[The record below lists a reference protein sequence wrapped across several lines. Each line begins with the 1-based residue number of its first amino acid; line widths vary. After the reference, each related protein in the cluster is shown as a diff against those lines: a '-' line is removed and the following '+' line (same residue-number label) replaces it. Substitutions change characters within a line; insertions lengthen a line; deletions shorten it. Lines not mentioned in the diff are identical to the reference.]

1 MKRSYKQD
9 GFPIK
14 LGMTG
19 EKKMRIII
27 TGASSGLGEA
37 LALHYA
43 SDKNQLILIARRED
57 RLATVAQRCRDRGS
71 EVETIVADVNDFQQM
86 GEIGNYLGE
95 QPIDRII
102 LNAGV
107 SVGHGG
113 GVTPFDDFHRVFKTN
128 FLSVHALLE
137 PIIPKLMEQKYGE
150 IVFISSLSSLFTMP
164 TSIAY
169 SSSKRALNAYAEGLH
184 YQLKPHGISVMTIMP
199 GFIESEMTQKN
210 RFKMPFLM
218 STQEGIVRITNAIE
232 RKKIRYAFPF
242 RFTLMIR
249 ILTLLP
255 QPLRDKIVHF
265 TNFKKG
271 A

>member
-1 MKRSYKQD
+1 
-9 GFPIK
+9 
-14 LGMTG
+14 
-19 EKKMRIII
+19 MRIII

-37 LALHYA
+37 LALYYA
-43 SDKNQLILIARRED
+43 TNENRLVLIARRED
-57 RLATVAQRCRDRGS
+57 RLRNVAQRCRDKGA
-71 EVETIVADVNDFQQM
+71 EVETIVADVNDFERM
-86 GEIGNYLGE
+86 REIGEHLGE

-107 SVGHGG
+107 SVGHSG
-113 GVTPFDDFHRVFKTN
+113 GVTPFEDFHRVFKTN

-137 PIIPKLMEQKYGE
+137 PMIPKLIEQKEGE
-150 IVFISSLSSLFTMP
+150 IVFISSLASLFTMP

-169 SSSKRALNAYAEGLH
+169 SSSKRSLNAYAEGLH
-184 YQLKPHGISVMTIMP
+184 YQLKAYGITVMTILP
-199 GFIESEMTQKN
+199 GFIDSEMTQKN
-210 RFKMPFLM
+210 RFKMPFFM
-218 STQEGIVRITNAIE
+218 TTEKGVARITHAIK

-255 QPLRDKIVHF
+255 QSLRDKIVNF

>member
-1 MKRSYKQD
+1 
-9 GFPIK
+9 
-14 LGMTG
+14 
-19 EKKMRIII
+19 MRIII

-43 SDKNQLILIARRED
+43 THEHQLVLIARRED
-57 RLATVAQRCRDRGS
+57 RLNDVASRCRNKGA
-71 EVETIVADVNDFQQM
+71 EVETIIADVNDFERM
-86 GEIGNYLGE
+86 REIGVRLGE
-95 QPIDRII
+95 QSIDRII

-113 GVTPFDDFHRVFKTN
+113 GITPFEDFERLFKTN
-128 FLSVHALLE
+128 ILSVHALLE
-137 PIIPKLMEQKYGE
+137 PIIPKLMEQKSGE
-150 IVFISSLSSLFTMP
+150 IVFISSLASLFTMP

-184 YQLKPHGISVMTIMP
+184 YQLRPYGITVMTILP

-210 RFKMPFLM
+210 QFKMPFFM
-218 STQEGIVRITNAIE
+218 STEEGIKRITQAIE

-242 RFTLMIR
+242 RFYLMIQ
-249 ILTLLP
+249 IVLLFP
-255 QPLRDKIVHF
+255 QVLRDKIVNF

-271 A
+271 V

>member
-1 MKRSYKQD
+1 
-9 GFPIK
+9 
-14 LGMTG
+14 
-19 EKKMRIII
+19 MRIVI

-43 SDKNQLILIARRED
+43 VPENRLVLIARREE
-57 RLATVAQRCRDRGS
+57 RLEDVARRCRVRGAG
-71 EVETIVADVNDFQQM
+71 VETVVADVNDFERMRSVGKTLAQ
-86 GEIGNYLGE
+86 

-107 SVGHGG
+107 SVGHSG
-113 GVTPFDDFHRVFKTN
+113 GVTPFEDFERLFATN

-137 PIIPKLMEQKYGE
+137 PIIPKLIEQQSGE
-150 IVFISSLSSLFTMP
+150 IVFISSLASLFTMP

-184 YQLKPHGISVMTIMP
+184 HQLCPDGVRVMTIMP
-199 GFIESEMTQKN
+199 GFIDSEMTQKN
-210 RFKMPFLM
+210 RFKMPFFM
-218 STQEGIVRITNAIE
+218 STEKGIE
-232 RKKIRYAFPF
+232 RIARAISKKKVRYAFPF
-242 RFTLMIR
+242 RFYLMIR
-249 ILTLLP
+249 IVSMLP

-271 A
+271 S

>member
-1 MKRSYKQD
+1 
-9 GFPIK
+9 
-14 LGMTG
+14 
-19 EKKMRIII
+19 MRIVI

-43 SDKNQLILIARRED
+43 TKDNKLVLIARRED
-57 RLATVAQRCRDRGS
+57 RLSDVAQRCRDKGA
-71 EVETIVADVNDFQQM
+71 EVETIIADVNDFERM
-86 GEIGNYLGE
+86 KEIGARLSV
-95 QPIDRII
+95 QSIDRII

-107 SVGHGG
+107 SVGHSG
-113 GVTPFDDFHRVFKTN
+113 GVTPFADFERLFKTN

-137 PIIPKLMEQKYGE
+137 PIIPKLIEQTSGE
-150 IVFISSLSSLFTMP
+150 VVFISSLASLFTMP

-184 YQLKPHGISVMTIMP
+184 YQLRPYGITVMTIMP
-199 GFIESEMTQKN
+199 GFIDSEMTKKN

-218 STQEGIVRITNAIE
+218 STEEGIARITHAIE
-232 RKKIRYAFPF
+232 RKKICFAFPF
-242 RFTLMIR
+242 RFYLMIR
-249 ILTLLP
+249 IVSLFP
-255 QPLRDKIVHF
+255 QSLRDKIVNF

>member
-1 MKRSYKQD
+1 
-9 GFPIK
+9 
-14 LGMTG
+14 
-19 EKKMRIII
+19 MRIVI

-43 SDKNQLILIARRED
+43 MHEHQLVLIARRED
-57 RLATVAQRCRDRGS
+57 RLNDVASRCRNKGA
-71 EVETIVADVNDFQQM
+71 EVETIIADVNNFERM
-86 GEIGNYLGE
+86 REIAEHLGE

-113 GVTPFDDFHRVFKTN
+113 GITPFEDFERLFKTN

-137 PIIPKLMEQKYGE
+137 PIIPKLMEQKSGE
-150 IVFISSLSSLFTMP
+150 IIFISSLASLFTMP

-184 YQLKPHGISVMTIMP
+184 YQLKPHGITVMTIMP

-218 STQEGIVRITNAIE
+218 STKEGIARITHAIE

-242 RFTLMIR
+242 RFALMIR
-249 ILTLLP
+249 IVSLFP
-255 QPLRDKIVHF
+255 HSLRDKIVHF

-271 A
+271 DIV

>member
-1 MKRSYKQD
+1 
-9 GFPIK
+9 
-14 LGMTG
+14 
-19 EKKMRIII
+19 MRIVI

-43 SDKNQLILIARRED
+43 TKENQLVLIARREN
-57 RLATVAQRCRDRGS
+57 RLDDVAQRCRGKGAQ
-71 EVETIVADVNDFQQM
+71 VETIVADVNNFERM
-86 GEIGNYLGE
+86 REIGVHLSE
-95 QPIDRII
+95 QPIDWII

-113 GVTPFDDFHRVFKTN
+113 GVTPFEDFERLFKTN

-137 PIIPKLMEQKYGE
+137 PIIPKLMEQKSGE
-150 IVFISSLSSLFTMP
+150 VIFISSLASLFTMP

-169 SSSKRALNAYAEGLH
+169 SSSKRAINAYAEGLH

-199 GFIESEMTQKN
+199 GFIDSEMTQKN

-218 STQEGIVRITNAIE
+218 STEEGIARITHAIE

-242 RFTLMIR
+242 RFYLMIR
-249 ILTLLP
+249 IVSWFP
-255 QPLRDKIVHF
+255 QSLRDKIVNF

>member
-1 MKRSYKQD
+1 
-9 GFPIK
+9 
-14 LGMTG
+14 
-19 EKKMRIII
+19 MRIVI

-37 LALHYA
+37 LALYYA
-43 SDKNQLILIARRED
+43 TREYQLVLIARRED
-57 RLATVAQRCRDRGS
+57 RLNDVAQRCRAKGA
-71 EVETIVADVNDFQQM
+71 EVESIVADVNDFERM
-86 GEIGNYLGE
+86 REVGEDLGK
-95 QPIDRII
+95 QPIDRIM

-107 SVGHGG
+107 SVGHYE
-113 GVTPFDDFHRVFKTN
+113 GVTPFADFERLFKTN

-137 PIIPKLMEQKYGE
+137 PIIPRLIEQKSGE
-150 IVFISSLSSLFTMP
+150 IVFISSLASLFTMP

-184 YQLKPHGISVMTIMP
+184 YQLKPQGITVMTIMP

-210 RFKMPFLM
+210 RFKMPFFM
-218 STQEGIVRITNAIE
+218 NTHEGIARITHAIE

-242 RFTLMIR
+242 RFYLMIR
-249 ILTLLP
+249 IVLLFP
-255 QPLRDKIVHF
+255 QSLRDIIVNF

>member
-1 MKRSYKQD
+1 
-9 GFPIK
+9 
-14 LGMTG
+14 
-19 EKKMRIII
+19 MRIVI
-27 TGASSGLGEA
+27 TGASSGLGES

-43 SDKNQLILIARRED
+43 SDKNHLVLIARRED
-57 RLATVAQRCRDRGS
+57 RLRDVAQRCCERGA
-71 EVETIVADVNDFQQM
+71 EVEMIIADVNDFERM
-86 GEIGNYLGE
+86 REIGEHLSE

-113 GVTPFDDFHRVFKTN
+113 GVTPFEDFERVFKTN

-137 PIIPKLMEQKYGE
+137 PIIPKLMTQKSGE
-150 IVFISSLSSLFTMP
+150 IVFISSLASLFTMP

-184 YQLKPHGISVMTIMP
+184 YQLKPYGINVMTIMP

-218 STQEGIVRITNAIE
+218 STEKGIARITHAIE
-232 RKKIRYAFPF
+232 RKKICYAFPF
-242 RFTLMIR
+242 RFYLIIR
-249 ILTLLP
+249 IVLLFP
-255 QPLRDKIVHF
+255 
-265 TNFKKG
+265 
-271 A
+271 

>member
-1 MKRSYKQD
+1 V
-9 GFPIK
+9 
-14 LGMTG
+14 
-19 EKKMRIII
+19 RILI
-27 TGASSGLGEA
+27 TGASSGLGEV

-43 SDKNQLILIARRED
+43 TKENQLILIARRED
-57 RLATVAQRCRDRGS
+57 RLCDVAQQCRVKGG
-71 EVETIVADVNDFQQM
+71 EVETIVADVNDFERM
-86 GEIGNYLGE
+86 TEIGERLSL

-113 GVTPFDDFHRVFKTN
+113 GVTPFEDFERLFKTN

-137 PIIPKLMEQKYGE
+137 PIIPKLIEQKSGE
-150 IVFISSLSSLFTMP
+150 IVFISSLASLLTMP

-184 YQLKPHGISVMTIMP
+184 YQLKPYGITVMTIMP
-199 GFIESEMTQKN
+199 GFIDSEMTRKN
-210 RFKMPFLM
+210 RFKMPFLLK
-218 STQEGIVRITNAIE
+218 TEEGIARIVHAIE

-242 RFTLMIR
+242 RFYLMIR
-249 ILTLLP
+249 IVLLFP
-255 QPLRDKIVHF
+255 QSLRDKIVNF

-271 A
+271 Q

>member
-1 MKRSYKQD
+1 
-9 GFPIK
+9 
-14 LGMTG
+14 
-19 EKKMRIII
+19 MRIVI

-43 SDKNQLILIARRED
+43 TKENQLVLIARRED
-57 RLATVAQRCRDRGS
+57 RLRDVAFRCRAKGA
-71 EVETIVADVNDFQQM
+71 EVETIVADVNDFERM
-86 GEIGNYLGE
+86 KEIGERLSE
-95 QPIDRII
+95 QLINRII

-107 SVGHGG
+107 SVGHGE
-113 GVTPFDDFHRVFKTN
+113 GVTPFEDFERLFKTN

-137 PIIPKLMEQKYGE
+137 PIIPKLIEQKAGE
-150 IVFISSLSSLFTMP
+150 VVFISSLASLFTMP

-199 GFIESEMTQKN
+199 GFIDSEMTRKN

-218 STQEGIVRITNAIE
+218 KTEEGVARITHAIE
-232 RKKIRYAFPF
+232 RKRIRYAFPF
-242 RFTLMIR
+242 RFYLMIR
-249 ILTLLP
+249 IVLLFP
-255 QPLRDKIVHF
+255 QSLRDKIVNF

-271 A
+271 D